1 MECQGSAH
9 RQCLSLSTSTF
20 VGGWFSCV
28 RCSLA
33 AAGLNP
39 ELQQGPVGSLVSSWI
54 GLSGGAVGDSSAVTY
69 ASARLRYQRF
79 CVEVVGLAEQEV
91 LPRERGADLNHRLVC
106 FFITH
111 ASRRL
116 AKSTV
121 EGTISA
127 LADWQR
133 SKGLAPA
140 VSISTD
146 PLVRQTLGQAFRC
159 RGEVRQLAP
168 AVSREKLALSLDVL
182 RGLLGWAQ
190 SRAAAEPVTRCEH
203 MQDACWL
210 VLGFFGMLRRSELA
224 ALLIR
229 DVQVPAGGG
238 VVLSIRSSKTDQ
250 QGLGASVCLAESSN
264 SGFPVGSFV
273 RYHLEGARAAGA
285 GADQPL
291 VSRGAKWPGGSGL
304 GWRREAF
311 TQRLRSMLLEMAA
324 TRILLPGEVAR
335 LSAHSL
341 RRGGATAAYEA
352 GVPLE
357 AIMRHG
363 RWRSNAVLAYLRES
377 VRVRMEVVQSM

>member
-1 MECQGSAH
+1 M
-9 RQCLSLSTSTF
+9 
-20 VGGWFSCV
+20 
-28 RCSLA
+28 
-33 AAGLNP
+33 
-39 ELQQGPVGSLVSSWI
+39 
-54 GLSGGAVGDSSAVTY
+54 
-69 ASARLRYQRF
+69 
-79 CVEVVGLAEQEV
+79 
-91 LPRERGADLNHRLVC
+91 
-106 FFITH
+106 
-111 ASRRL
+111 
-116 AKSTV
+116 
-121 EGTISA
+121 
-127 LADWQR
+127 
-133 SKGLAPA
+133 
-140 VSISTD
+140 
-146 PLVRQTLGQAFRC
+146 
-159 RGEVRQLAP
+159 
-168 AVSREKLALSLDVL
+168 
-182 RGLLGWAQ
+182 
-190 SRAAAEPVTRCEH
+190 
-203 MQDACWL
+203 
-210 VLGFFGMLRRSELA
+210 
-224 ALLIR
+224 
-229 DVQVPAGGG
+229 
-238 VVLSIRSSKTDQ
+238 VLSIRSSKTDQ